1 MVDDFPQ
8 KKTHGGSQE
17 TVAAADIKKVRGKD
31 QWEISRIRKTLEVPI
46 PYMFGLFFRPKF
58 QGISPENMAKHM
70 VRLRTS
76 ILGSWNSHI
85 KEEFWSLV
93 MWFFF
98 CLEMAGWCRLW
109 VDESSNGMAFI
120 ILIYVIFIS
129 MNLSINNAVYLWLYN
144 LSIHYYY
151 IYVYYCGVYHS
162 YSLVSIV
169 YHQRQQEFFNDE
181 STGMTPEKLH
191 AISVVE

>member
-1 MVDDFPQ
+1 M
-8 KKTHGGSQE
+8 
-17 TVAAADIKKVRGKD
+17 
-31 QWEISRIRKTLEVPI
+31 EVPI
-46 PYMFGLFFRPKF
+46 PYIFGLFFKPKF

-76 ILGSWNSHI
+76 ILGSWNCHG

-93 MWFFF
+93 MWLFF

-129 MNLSINNAVYLWLYN
+129 MNLSINNAIYLWLYN
-144 LSIHYYY
+144 LSIHYY
-151 IYVYYCGVYHS
+151 IYMFI
-162 YSLVSIV
+162 IV
-169 YHQRQQEFFNDE
+169 VFIILIRWYLLFTTKGNRSFSTIDE
-181 STGMTPEKLH
+181 STGTTQDFGESSQRNLMPSQWLSSWRVFN
-191 AISVVE
+191 ILRILYNSL